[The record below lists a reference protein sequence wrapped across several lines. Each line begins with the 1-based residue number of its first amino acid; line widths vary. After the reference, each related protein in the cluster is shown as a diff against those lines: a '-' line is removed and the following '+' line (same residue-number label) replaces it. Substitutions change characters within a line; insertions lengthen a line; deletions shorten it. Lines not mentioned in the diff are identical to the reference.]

1 VALVSKITQ
10 QRRIII
16 MAEKPLKP
24 ILRASI
30 NDYLKR
36 VDNEKGVPRYTGGR
50 GGKRSY
56 KQGSTTDR
64 IKSKLIRRYN
74 QAKVNTSLFY
84 NVGKG
89 VTSGTIDKTLNKAG
103 FNFKDYRDVA
113 KVKGVL
119 RKTVSGRRGSLS
131 VSNVANQMT
140 LGYATLAGMAVG
152 APKGVK
158 RNVKA
163 RTGTKSRTKKGLYGA
178 TVGKVVGKVKTARHR
193 SKFGTEST
201 AQMRKRMQLE
211 KQRKNAAARRRVNR
225 TKMIASKTGAGIQ
238 ATGLAKSYKFTA
250 ARKAALKKA
259 QAASARKRS
268 R

>member
-1 VALVSKITQ
+1 
-10 QRRIII
+10 

-24 ILRASI
+24 VLKASI

-50 GGKRSY
+50 GGKRAY
-56 KQGSTTDR
+56 KQGSTIDK
-64 IKSKLIRRYN
+64 IKSKLTRRYN

-89 VTSGTIDKTLNKAG
+89 ITSGTVDKTLKKAG
-103 FNFKDYRDVA
+103 YDFRDYRAVA

-119 RKTVSGRRGSLS
+119 RKTVSGRSGSLS
-131 VSNVANQMT
+131 PSNFANQLT

-201 AQMRKRMQLE
+201 AQMRKRINAQNASKRVKALKRTFRTKFAAESTGASIQKIGQLRSG
-211 KQRKNAAARRRVNR
+211 KFRAASGMRKKYVFTPARRR
-225 TKMIASKTGAGIQ
+225 A
-238 ATGLAKSYKFTA
+238 LAK
-250 ARKAALKKA
+250 AR
-259 QAASARKRS
+259 QARR
-268 R
+268 